1 MRTWSRWILLLIGV
15 LLIASLSACG
25 GGQSTS
31 PLPTQTP
38 IYVVVTDTPE
48 ITASEEVEGDSEA
61 GSDTESAESEVDSE
75 PQQSE
80 IVELPAPFMC
90 KAEIVEQTYENGFMF
105 WIGAST
111 EERCTTNHTYEP
123 GSGEIWVAVFEEDS
137 NVGDWL
143 IFVDD
148 WDEDIDIEYDPDLDP
163 PDDDLI
169 QPMRGFGKVWREG
182 LTEDR
187 QEELGWADAPEFQFA
202 ANYRYDPGG
211 YLDEDGEFVSR
222 PGVHRLEALG
232 GEQFFFD
239 EISQM
244 VFYIPPE
251 E

>member
-1 MRTWSRWILLLIGV
+1 MKIWSRWFLLLIGV
-15 LLIASLSACG
+15 MLIASLSACG
-25 GGQSTS
+25 GGQPSS

-38 IYVVVTDTPE
+38 IYVVVTDTPV
-48 ITASEEVEGDSEA
+48 ITS
-61 GSDTESAESEVDSE
+61 SDEESEPEDAGDQPTSE
-75 PQQSE
+75 PQPSE
-80 IVELPAPFMC
+80 VVVLPAPFMC
-90 KAEIVEQTYENGFMF
+90 KAEVVEQTYENGFMF

-123 GSGEIWVAVFEEDS
+123 GSGEIWVAVFDEDPR
-137 NVGDWL
+137 VGNWL

-148 WDEDIDIEYDPDLDP
+148 WDEDSDIEFDPDLEP

-182 LTEDR
+182 LTDDR
-187 QEELGWADAPEFQFA
+187 QEELGWTTAPEFQFSTT
-202 ANYRYDPGG
+202 YRYDPGG
-211 YLDEDGEFVSR
+211 YLDEDGKFVSR
-222 PGVHRLEALG
+222 PGVHRIEALG

-244 VFYIPPE
+244 VFYIPAE